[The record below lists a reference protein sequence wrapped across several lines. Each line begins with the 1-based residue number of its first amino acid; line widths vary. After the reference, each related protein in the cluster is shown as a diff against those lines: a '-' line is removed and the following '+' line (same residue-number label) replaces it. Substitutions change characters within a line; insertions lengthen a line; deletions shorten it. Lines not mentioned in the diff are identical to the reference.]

1 VRDLETGKVRTS
13 RRSVWADWAVEP
25 VFLMCGKH
33 HVVVDWSSVL
43 LQVRCPVFRSPYDRR
58 MQCAGS
64 SMSRCSACLASCS
77 ADATARLYFSHPSA
91 QTQLV
96 CRHRPIRRWARRASE
111 AIRKASWLRTR
122 QLAQTRWYRSAQIKG
137 TGSYSLT
144 AAVYIPSPK
153 PPRRQALSADL
164 TATLGLQTPIL
175 HLDFTNDCS
184 NSGTLGPRTVRIN
197 DTPGNC
203 FGTFPYDQ
211 FFVLQVTLN
220 VLPSSANASVQ
231 LVGAGGQASGSVSN
245 IPIAFPNLAKQFGG
259 VAFWIGYPWSGSFDV
274 TDIIVTYR
282 QS

>member
-1 VRDLETGKVRTS
+1 MCWIFNVQVLGLLSLLLGGCNSQTLFQSSFSSNPTGLPPSPNQAVGTA
-13 RRSVWADWAVEP
+13 SVGGDP
-25 VFLMCGKH
+25 Q
-33 HVVVDWSSVL
+33 SVL
-43 LQVRCPVFRSPYDRR
+43 VANSPTGTDKVVQISRAASSQQINVLQ
-58 MQCAGS
+58 GT
-64 SMSRCSACLASCS
+64 L
-77 ADATARLYFSHPSA
+77 
-91 QTQLV
+91 
-96 CRHRPIRRWARRASE
+96 
-111 AIRKASWLRTR
+111 
-122 QLAQTRWYRSAQIKG
+122 AQIKG